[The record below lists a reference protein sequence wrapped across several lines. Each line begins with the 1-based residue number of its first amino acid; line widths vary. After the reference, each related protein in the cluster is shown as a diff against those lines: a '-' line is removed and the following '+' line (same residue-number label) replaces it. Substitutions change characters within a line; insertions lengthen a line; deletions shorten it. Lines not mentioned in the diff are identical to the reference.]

1 MKTTDATTFSPAAR
15 HEEEDIRLSV
25 LKRSYDLLTAAF
37 SFVAALAW
45 NDAIQ
50 ALFLRIFGPTST
62 VIAKFIYAVMLTIII
77 VWMGSRLA
85 KVTGS
90 LEKRLTKN
98 KREDC
103 P

>member
-1 MKTTDATTFSPAAR
+1 MN
-15 HEEEDIRLSV
+15 EEAQKEESIRLAI

-50 ALFLRIFGPTST
+50 SLFLRIFGPSST
-62 VIAKFIYAVMLTIII
+62 VVAKFIYAIVLTVLI

-85 KVTGS
+85 KITGS
-90 LEKRLTKN
+90 IEKRLKP
-98 KREDC
+98 KQQEC
-103 P
+103 